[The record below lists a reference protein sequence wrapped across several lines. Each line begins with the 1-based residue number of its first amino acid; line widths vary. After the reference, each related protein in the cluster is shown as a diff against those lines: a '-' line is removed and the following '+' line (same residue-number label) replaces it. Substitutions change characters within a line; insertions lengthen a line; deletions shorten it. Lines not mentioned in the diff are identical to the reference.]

1 MSSTR
6 FQFKN
11 EILNPKTMNKTEI
24 NAYIEYFEKEKNI
37 TFGDQEFKMMKS
49 SIKYTIG
56 IGSYDFSSK
65 INNLQLV
72 MSASF
77 ISLSEDDVCSNKK
90 FGNSTDDYS
99 NYLKIQVN
107 DHSLYGRFIKYA
119 IIDNRT
125 SSIINEQ
132 LDSSMNPISTSN
144 KQQTF
149 IGITLPNY
157 ENSVVIDPNFQLL
170 LDIGT
175 TAKNNDNSIRN
186 HNSNNHGLN
195 NWINLFFCYYYNFN
209 NLYNFKKKKKYSVLK
224 QIKEN

>member
-1 MSSTR
+1 
-6 FQFKN
+6 
-11 EILNPKTMNKTEI
+11 
-24 NAYIEYFEKEKNI
+24 
-37 TFGDQEFKMMKS
+37 
-49 SIKYTIG
+49 
-56 IGSYDFSSK
+56 
-65 INNLQLV
+65 

-77 ISLSEDDVCSNKK
+77 VSSSEDNVCSNKE

-99 NYLKIQVN
+99 NYLRIQVN

-119 IIDNRT
+119 IVDNRT

-157 ENSVVIDPNFQLL
+157 ENSVVIDPDFQLL

-175 TAKNNDNSIRN
+175 TAKNNDNSICN
-186 HNSNNHGLN
+186 LNSNNHGLSSSQLAG
-195 NWINLFFCYYYNFN
+195 IIIGPICFVAVIIISIIYTIL
-209 NLYNFKKKKKYSVLK
+209 KKRKKIQFLNKLK
-224 QIKEN
+224 KIEK